1 LNKPTVPPVP
11 PTILFRTLLIG
22 LPSSCFVLNSVYV
35 EILSEIFLADVKAR
49 EKIHKLNNTLV
60 LSFWL

>member
-1 LNKPTVPPVP
+1 MNEPTVPPVP
-11 PTILFRTLLIG
+11 PTILFRTLLID
-22 LPSSCFVLNSVYV
+22 LPSSCFVLNSIYV
-35 EILSEIFLADVKAR
+35 EIFSEIFLADVKAR